1 MARCSTTVLADLL
14 TGDTVP
20 PPIAWEDGSLLAAA
34 IEHRVHLLLAE
45 RPAGCPPHIN
55 AQLQSAVRE
64 GALVEQL
71 QFTSTARVLDALA
84 GAGVRPVLFK
94 GAALAYTC
102 YSKPY
107 HRPRNDVDLFIRKQD
122 EPAVRAVM
130 EYAGYRRADAIS
142 GDRVTHQFQYSRSDT
157 AGVVCE
163 FDFHWRLANPALFSD
178 LLTFEEITR
187 DAVDVPALG
196 RTGRAPSP
204 VHSLFI
210 ACMHRVAHHDDGD
223 HLLWLYD
230 IHLLA
235 TSLTIPEWRE
245 FESLAVRTSMRAVCG
260 KGLRLAAD
268 LFGTRVPRAIQDAF
282 ADAPLEPSAAFIGGG
297 FSRLDIELSNFR
309 HLSGWRARG
318 QLVWQHLFPDRRYM
332 LNAYHATNP
341 MWLPALYAHRIARG
355 AVRWVRPMRPVS

>member
-1 MARCSTTVLADLL
+1 MARCSTAVLADLL
-14 TGDTVP
+14 TGHDIP
-20 PPIAWEDGSLLAAA
+20 PPIAWEDEALLDAA
-34 IEHRVHLLLAE
+34 IEHRVHLLLAS
-45 RPAGCPPHIN
+45 RPAGCPSHITE
-55 AQLQSAVRE
+55 QLQAAVRQE
-64 GALVEQL
+64 ALIEQL
-71 QFTSTARVLDALA
+71 QFTSTGRVLDALA
-84 GAGVRPVLFK
+84 GVGVRPLLFK

-102 YSKPY
+102 YAKPY
-107 HRPRNDVDLFIRKQD
+107 HRPRNDVDLFIRKED

-130 EYAGYRRADAIS
+130 ESAGYRRCDAVS
-142 GDRVTHQFQYSRSDT
+142 GERVTHQFQYSRIDT
-157 AGVVCE
+157 AGVACE

-178 LLTFEEITR
+178 LLTFEEIAR
-187 DAVDVPALG
+187 DAVNVPALG

-235 TSLTIPEWRE
+235 TSLTLQEWRV
-245 FESLAVRTSMRAVCG
+245 FESLTVRTQMRAVCG

-268 LFGTRVPRAIQDAF
+268 LFGTRVPPAIRDAF
-282 ADAPLEPSAAFIGGG
+282 AGAPLEPSAAFVGGG
-297 FSRLDIELSNFR
+297 LSRLDIELSNFR

-332 LNAYHATNP
+332 LNAYHATNA